1 MIDLSLDDIKNILLD
16 LYVAQR
22 ENAEL
27 RARLLQYEQTQSG
40 NLTDRNGEEIE

>member
-1 MIDLSLDDIKNILLD
+1 MDLSIEDIKALLLD

-27 RARLLQYEQTQSG
+27 RARLSQYEQTDAPEG
-40 NLTDRNGEEIE
+40 RIDEEV